1 MKLRSLLVTLAALCV
16 GTAAHADEGMWLYSA
31 PPRAQIKAKYGF
43 DLTDAW
49 LDHVRLSSVRFNSGG
64 SASFVSGEGLVITNH
79 HVAADSLQKMGSQK
93 NNYLRDGFYAK
104 TAAEEIK
111 CNDLEVNV
119 LQSIED
125 VTSPPALLP
134 SSPSFEAYGRLF
146 RDNPMLSYLL
156 NSTIVSGLAVIA
168 NLVFCSLAAYPLAR
182 MRFAGRGLV
191 LALVVATI
199 LIPFQVV
206 MIPLYL
212 LMVQVGLRNTLWAL
226 IIPQAATAFGIFLLR
241 QSFLGVPVE
250 LEEAARSDGCTSIG
264 EWWNVMLP
272 AARADLI
279 TLAMFVFIGT
289 WSDFLWPLVILD
301 DPKLYTLPLGLQQL
315 ASSFSLDWRLV
326 AAGSVVSILP
336 VLVIFIGLQRYILP
350 SASGDAV
357 KG

>member
-1 MKLRSLLVTLAALCV
+1 LKNRSRAL
-16 GTAAHADEGMWLYSA
+16 GT
-31 PPRAQIKAKYGF
+31 
-43 DLTDAW
+43 
-49 LDHVRLSSVRFNSGG
+49 
-64 SASFVSGEGLVITNH
+64 
-79 HVAADSLQKMGSQK
+79 
-93 NNYLRDGFYAK
+93 
-104 TAAEEIK
+104 
-111 CNDLEVNV
+111 NV
-119 LQSIED
+119 LQLGLLLLLALAMLVPLLWLVSTSLKGPAENIF
-125 VTSPPALLP
+125 TSPPALLP
-134 SSPSFEAYGRLF
+134 SQPSFEAYGRLF
-146 RDNPMLSYLL
+146 RDNPMLTYLL

-250 LEEAARSDGCTSIG
+250 LEEAARSDGCSPIG

-336 VLVIFIGLQRYILP
+336 VLAIFIGLQRYILP

>member
-1 MKLRSLLVTLAALCV
+1 VNTPSRSPLATGVQLALLLLVAVLLLLPLL
-16 GTAAHADEGMWLYSA
+16 WL
-31 PPRAQIKAKYGF
+31 
-43 DLTDAW
+43 
-49 LDHVRLSSVRFNSGG
+49 
-64 SASFVSGEGLVITNH
+64 VST
-79 HVAADSLQKMGSQK
+79 SLKGP
-93 NNYLRDGFYAK
+93 
-104 TAAEEIK
+104 AEDIF
-111 CNDLEVNV
+111 
-119 LQSIED
+119 
-125 VTSPPALLP
+125 TSPPALLP
-134 SSPSFEAYGRLF
+134 SQPSLEAYGRLF
-146 RDNPMLSYLL
+146 AANPMGTYLL
-156 NSTIVSGLAVIA
+156 NSTIVSALAVLA
-168 NLVFCSLAAYPLAR
+168 NLLFCSLAAYPLAR

-212 LMVQVGLRNTLWAL
+212 LMVQIGLRNTLWAL
-226 IIPQAATAFGIFLLR
+226 IVPQAATAFGIFLLR
-241 QSFLGVPVE
+241 QSFLAVPVE
-250 LEEAARSDGCTSIG
+250 LEEAARIDGCTPIG

-289 WSDFLWPLVILD
+289 WSDFLWPLIILD
-301 DPKLYTLPLGLQQL
+301 DPGLYTLPLGLQQL

-336 VLVIFIGLQRYILP
+336 VLLLFVLLQRTILP

>member
-1 MKLRSLLVTLAALCV
+1 MKNRSRALATNALQLALLVLLALAMLV
-16 GTAAHADEGMWLYSA
+16 PLLWL
-31 PPRAQIKAKYGF
+31 
-43 DLTDAW
+43 
-49 LDHVRLSSVRFNSGG
+49 
-64 SASFVSGEGLVITNH
+64 VST
-79 HVAADSLQKMGSQK
+79 SLKGP
-93 NNYLRDGFYAK
+93 
-104 TAAEEIK
+104 AENIF
-111 CNDLEVNV
+111 
-119 LQSIED
+119 
-125 VTSPPALLP
+125 TSPPALLP
-134 SSPSFEAYGRLF
+134 SQPSVEAYGRLF
-146 RDNPMLSYLL
+146 RDNPMLTYLL

-250 LEEAARSDGCTSIG
+250 LEEAARSDGCSPIG

>member
-1 MKLRSLLVTLAALCV
+1 MSKAAASPPPIATLAKALQLALLLVLALAMLLPLI
-16 GTAAHADEGMWLYSA
+16 WL
-31 PPRAQIKAKYGF
+31 
-43 DLTDAW
+43 
-49 LDHVRLSSVRFNSGG
+49 
-64 SASFVSGEGLVITNH
+64 VST
-79 HVAADSLQKMGSQK
+79 SLKGP
-93 NNYLRDGFYAK
+93 
-104 TAAEEIK
+104 AEDIF
-111 CNDLEVNV
+111 
-119 LQSIED
+119 
-125 VTSPPALLP
+125 TSPPSLLP
-134 SSPSFEAYGRLF
+134 SQPSLEAYGRLF
-146 RDNPMLSYLL
+146 TDNPMLGYIL
-156 NSTIVSGLAVIA
+156 NSTIVSGIAVVA
-168 NLVFCSLAAYPLAR
+168 NLLFCSLAAYPQAR
-182 MRFAGRGLV
+182 MRFAGRGMV

-212 LMVQVGLRNTLWAL
+212 LMVQLGLRNTLLAL
-226 IIPQAATAFGIFLLR
+226 ILPQVATAFGIFLLR
-241 QSFLGVPVE
+241 QSFAGVPAE
-250 LEEAARSDGCTSIG
+250 LEEAARIDGCTPLG
-264 EWWNVMLP
+264 EWWNVMVP

-336 VLVIFIGLQRYILP
+336 VLAVFIGLQRYILP

>member
-1 MKLRSLLVTLAALCV
+1 LKNRSRALGTNALQLVLLVLLALAMLV
-16 GTAAHADEGMWLYSA
+16 PLLWLVSTSLKGPA
-31 PPRAQIKAKYGF
+31 ENIFTRA
-43 DLTDAW
+43 
-49 LDHVRLSSVRFNSGG
+49 
-64 SASFVSGEGLVITNH
+64 
-79 HVAADSLQKMGSQK
+79 
-93 NNYLRDGFYAK
+93 
-104 TAAEEIK
+104 
-111 CNDLEVNV
+111 
-119 LQSIED
+119 
-125 VTSPPALLP
+125 PALLP
-134 SSPSFEAYGRLF
+134 SQPSFEAYGRLF
-146 RDNPMLSYLL
+146 RDNPMGTYLL

-182 MRFAGRGLV
+182 MRFAGRGFV

-250 LEEAARSDGCTSIG
+250 LEEAARSDGCSPIG

-301 DPKLYTLPLGLQQL
+301 DPQLYTLPLGLQQL

-336 VLVIFIGLQRYILP
+336 VLAIFIGLQRYILP